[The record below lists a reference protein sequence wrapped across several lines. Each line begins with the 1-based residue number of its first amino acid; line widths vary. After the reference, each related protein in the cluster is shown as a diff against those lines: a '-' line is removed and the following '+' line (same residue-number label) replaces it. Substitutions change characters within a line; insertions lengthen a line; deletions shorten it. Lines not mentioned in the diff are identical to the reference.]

1 MKETIYLD
9 IIYSKISYIL
19 ACLNNYTSLD
29 LSKRINKINDNIYL
43 IKKGFIDNKTYV
55 DIRNVIS
62 LREDIDLLKNR
73 IQNIDDKVLL
83 EGHKIS
89 CLLFEV
95 SKLIELFLEDV
106 NLDDLDLKEYL
117 LLASKYLYLCGRIIN
132 IEILSYEKKEN

>member
-1 MKETIYLD
+1 MKKTIYLD

-29 LSKRINKINDNIYL
+29 LSKRIKDINDNIYL
-43 IKKGFIDNKTYV
+43 IKKGFIDNKAYV

-62 LREDIDLLKNR
+62 LRENLDLLKNR
-73 IQNIDDKVLL
+73 IQNIDDKVML

-89 CLLFEV
+89 CLLFET
-95 SKLIELFLEDV
+95 SKIIELFLEEF
-106 NLDDLDLKEYL
+106 NLNDLDLKEYL
-117 LLASKYLYLCGRIIN
+117 LLASKYLYFCGRIIN

>member
-29 LSKRINKINDNIYL
+29 LSKRIKDINDNIYL
-43 IKKGFIDNKTYV
+43 IKKGFIDNKAYV
-55 DIRNVIS
+55 DIRNVIT
-62 LREDIDLLKNR
+62 LRENLDLLKNR
-73 IQNIDDKVLL
+73 IQNIDDKVML

-89 CLLFEV
+89 CLLFET
-95 SKLIELFLEDV
+95 SKIIELFLEEF
-106 NLDDLDLKEYL
+106 NLNDLDLKEYL
-117 LLASKYLYLCGRIIN
+117 LLASKYLYFCGRIIN

>member
-62 LREDIDLLKNR
+62 LREDIELLKNR
-73 IQNIDDKVLL
+73 IQNIDDKVFL

-106 NLDDLDLKEYL
+106 NLNDLDLKEYL